1 MRTSGCKT
9 PNHPAGFRAAALIS
23 AGLRRNNHNQPWFSY
38 SGGSFPRRK
47 LGPGYRAAEVD
58 EFIARIE
65 ATLSGNARPGQAI
78 TAADAQAVK
87 FNVTRHGGYDERTMD
102 EVLDHYAH
110 ELDKLT
116 PFPPATAPGN

>member
-1 MRTSGCKT
+1 M
-9 PNHPAGFRAAALIS
+9 
-23 AGLRRNNHNQPWFSY
+23 
-38 SGGSFPRRK
+38 
-47 LGPGYRAAEVD
+47 D

-78 TAADAQAVK
+78 TAADVQAVT

-102 EVLDHYAH
+102 EVLDHYAD

-116 PFPPATAPGN
+116 PFPSATAPGN